1 MTSLPVFFNITFVL
15 MLYLISKKGL
25 SLFIVHGFWDMH
37 MLKKSVK
44 LLKGQSESVNQVR
57 GDNPMTKWT
66 NQ

>member
-1 MTSLPVFFNITFVL
+1 

-44 LLKGQSESVNQVR
+44 LLKGQSETVNQVR
-57 GDNPMTKWT
+57 RDNPMTKWT
-66 NQ
+66 K